1 MSYYQRQAK
10 AREACKVA
18 NDADTVARTH
28 LDANYRSAFARV
40 AVLERANAEL
50 LLGPQNVQTLNQ
62 LIQNNR
68 ELTQIYETQA
78 RRKRMGLF

>member
-1 MSYYQRQAK
+1 MSYSQKQAK
-10 AREACKVA
+10 ARKARQIA

-28 LDANYRSAFARV
+28 PDKSYRVACARV
-40 AVLERANAEL
+40 AVLERENANL
-50 LLGPQNVQTLNQ
+50 ILGQQNVQTLNQ
-62 LIQNNR
+62 LIRNNR